1 MEKKTQN
8 IWNISYFFFFFH
20 GKDSVSISKTKIFQ
34 HLATVPDPPTIF
46 SFCSV
51 ISMVWFGTA
60 QGDTRT
66 THTTRTAQNKIQCSY
81 LRFSWVGSW
90 VRWVNVYCD
99 GSMCVAVTVKFIVY
113 KTHKHLNYLHCSY
126 NYIIIFLENA
136 KTCKGQLSFLCIIT
150 SPVKYPSSLLD
161 KENKIKVKITAQH
174 CFCSSSRADTG
185 GQVIS
190 STRHGLF
197 LIWAKCCMLANL
209 PDWVSFF
216 LVLVSPSS

>member
-1 MEKKTQN
+1 
-8 IWNISYFFFFFH
+8 
-20 GKDSVSISKTKIFQ
+20 
-34 HLATVPDPPTIF
+34 
-46 SFCSV
+46 
-51 ISMVWFGTA
+51 MVWFGTA

-136 KTCKGQLSFLCIIT
+136 KTCKGQLSFVCIIT

-161 KENKIKVKITAQH
+161 KE
-174 CFCSSSRADTG
+174 FFE
-185 GQVIS
+185 
-190 STRHGLF
+190 F
-197 LIWAKCCMLANL
+197 LIQVVPQFVFVILTAYTYPNSKS
-209 PDWVSFF
+209 WVSFEKIEVIMCSHY
-216 LVLVSPSS
+216 LR